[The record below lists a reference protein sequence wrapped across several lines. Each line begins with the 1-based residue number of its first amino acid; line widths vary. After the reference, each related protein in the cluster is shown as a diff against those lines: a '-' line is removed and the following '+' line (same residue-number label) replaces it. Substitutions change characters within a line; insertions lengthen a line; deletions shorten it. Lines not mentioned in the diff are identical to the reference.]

1 MGQVYLYFFCI
12 KAIKPYLFR
21 LQDIVFSPLPPKKKK
36 KNEKEKSLCSEKS
49 KYKHDYYNINM
60 ITNRLQAQE
69 TFYSKNLHCF
79 SVQQHSLH
87 FYDLDLEAYLEIS
100 TLIWNV
106 TRNVAENL
114 EAIYKSV
121 DWGLNRKKQMTVN
134 KMIYVWS
141 QEMNLMK
148 LEWVALHD
156 F

>member
-1 MGQVYLYFFCI
+1 MGRVYLYFFCI

-21 LQDIVFSPLPPKKKK
+21 LQDIVFSPFLPKNKK

-49 KYKHDYYNINM
+49 NINM
-60 ITNRLQAQE
+60 ITNRLQAQQ

-106 TRNVAENL
+106 TGNVAENL

-148 LEWVALHD
+148 LERVALHD